1 MLKPYSILLA
11 KQRPFSLVSLGPPA
25 GWLLHIRGHQD
36 LPCCRVREM
45 PRVVQCWCRGAQTS
59 VGSSGATVWCTGQT
73 ALSFYDKLPDI
84 PGTWLPHHSTGAPVR
99 GWTNPISA
107 SSVQACFLSGA
118 KDRQEIVGIVCLQHP
133 ACLSCSSVYISNCS
147 PFVYVA
153 RAQWGK
159 ISYKRLL
166 SLSLELNLFLVH

>member
-133 ACLSCSSVYISNCS
+133 AIVDIDELRDWVPAQLSMGAKPTDGHVISPRS
-147 PFVYVA
+147 PHGCF
-153 RAQWGK
+153 
-159 ISYKRLL
+159 
-166 SLSLELNLFLVH
+166 ETM